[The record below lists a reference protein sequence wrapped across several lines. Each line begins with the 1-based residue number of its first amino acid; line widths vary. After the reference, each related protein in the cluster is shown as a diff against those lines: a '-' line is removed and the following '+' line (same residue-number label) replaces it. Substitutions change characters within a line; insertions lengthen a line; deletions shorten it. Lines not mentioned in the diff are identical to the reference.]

1 MQTSTIAEE
10 AMNLAVP
17 AVETSSRAVVSIT
30 IISSVVGDLITTVV
44 AVDSCRIVNR
54 VAQKVVT
61 CRE

>member
-1 MQTSTIAEE
+1 
-10 AMNLAVP
+10 MNLAVP